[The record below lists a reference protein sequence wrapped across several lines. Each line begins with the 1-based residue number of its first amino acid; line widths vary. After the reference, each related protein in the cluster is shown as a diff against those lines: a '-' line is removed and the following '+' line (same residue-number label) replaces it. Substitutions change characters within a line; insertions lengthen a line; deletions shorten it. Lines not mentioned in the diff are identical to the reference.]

1 MFRHTSHAGSV
12 ARRFGLVLGLLL
24 SVTTEGK
31 AAGIVTATPE
41 FPVAVLSCLGKLF
54 SSDEGADMACFVDP
68 LNTQAFNLNFRFD
81 ASKLELQSIVYISP
95 FTQTT
100 SPDLSQLSSG
110 LIQGIAGSTSTL
122 SSGDVD
128 IFEIILH
135 FRDNT
140 FENTSFTVF
149 AGSNSFVIG
158 QDPNT
163 GQQTTIGPNS
173 ITPMTTF
180 VSIPEPSSLILL
192 GMGLMVMAFFA
203 LRTHKRQL
211 TREAP
216 TAADSPFAGH
226 SRQGSWMRWGSTG
239 VQFVGA
245 LRSLPSDVSG
255 TA

>member
-1 MFRHTSHAGSV
+1 M
-12 ARRFGLVLGLLL
+12 
-24 SVTTEGK
+24 
-31 AAGIVTATPE
+31 
-41 FPVAVLSCLGKLF
+41 AVLSCLGKLF

-173 ITPMTTF
+173 IAPMTTF
-180 VSIPEPSSLILL
+180 VSIPERSSLILL

-203 LRTHKRQL
+203 LRTHKHQL

-239 VQFVGA
+239 VQFVGT